1 MSDYDEQVWRSL
13 EDEEYRREYAADVGT
28 GLAFQIK
35 LLREKNGWTQG
46 QLAERIGNRQPTI
59 SQWENPNYG
68 DYSLNSLKGLAAAF
82 DLALMVKF
90 VSFGELV
97 EWSANL
103 TPDLLAPPSF
113 QEEDLLRRT
122 SGRVVTY
129 TAGTDTHEISATMA
143 SSPDLASALVLE
155 GTLDENMTVQLTSG
169 LQAPAGQTARPASAA
184 GEERTGALAA

>member
-1 MSDYDEQVWRSL
+1 MSNYDKQVWRSL

-90 VSFGELV
+90 VAFGELV
-97 EWSANL
+97 EWTANL
-103 TPDLLAPPSF
+103 TPERLAPPSF
-113 QEEDLLRRT
+113 EEEDQARPRFK
-122 SGRVVTY
+122 
-129 TAGTDTHEISATMA
+129 
-143 SSPDLASALVLE
+143 
-155 GTLDENMTVQLTSG
+155 LTSA
-169 LQAPAGQTARPASAA
+169 QAVVYVHGTASMDVETLPGPGRIFVTTNYDLLLERALPSSEDMPLSTTREPSLERQDARAA
-184 GEERTGALAA
+184 